1 MKIESYE
8 FQGKEYPFEDI
19 LVEQEDNG
27 IITITLNKPERKN
40 ALSQITFWEL
50 WQLLD
55 KKKKDRNARVLIM
68 TGAGDAFS
76 SGGYF
81 NMKILDAMDPNIK
94 KEIDL
99 NDIAQKKLCLKMWEF
114 DKPIIAAINGLAI
127 GAGITKPVTCCD
139 LIYMSET
146 AWASFMFVKRAIIP
160 EFATSYT
167 LTRLLGLQK
176 TKELIY
182 FGVKITAQQMYEM
195 GLVNKVCKPE
205 ELMPYTREQAL
216 RLIPPKGPS
225 LALKMMKRALHE
237 PLTQFISEALDQENK
252 GLRKT
257 AASKDFSESL
267 KSLKKKREPNFVGK

>member
-1 MKIESYE
+1 VIIEDYQFNDKKYQYEDIKIE
-8 FQGKEYPFEDI
+8 
-19 LVEQEDNG
+19 LEDNG
-27 IITITLNKPERKN
+27 LCTITLNKPERKN
-40 ALSQITFWEL
+40 AMSQLTFWEL
-50 WQLLD
+50 WQLFD
-55 KKKKDRNARVLIM
+55 SMKKDKSAKVFII

-81 NMKILDAMDPNIK
+81 NMKILNMIDPEIK
-94 KEIDL
+94 KEINL

-114 DKPIIAAINGLAI
+114 EKPIIAAINGLAL
-127 GAGITKPVTCCD
+127 GAGITMPVTCCD

-182 FGVKITAQQMYEM
+182 FGEKITAQQMFEM
-195 GLVNKVCKPE
+195 GLVNKVCKPD
-205 ELMPYTREQAL
+205 ELIPYVREQAL
-216 RLIPPKGPS
+216 KLVPPKGPS
-225 LALKMMKRALHE
+225 LSLKMMKRALHK
-237 PLTQFISEALDQENK
+237 PLTQFISNALDMENK

-267 KSLKKKREPNFVGK
+267 KALKEKRESKFVGK

>member
-1 MKIESYE
+1 MSEIE
-8 FQGKEYPFEDI
+8 FQDI
-19 LVEQEDNG
+19 IYEKEDNG
-27 IITITLNKPERKN
+27 ILTITLNKPERKN
-40 ALSQITFWEL
+40 AMSLLTFWEL
-50 WQLLD
+50 WQAFD
-55 KKKKDRNARVLIM
+55 QAKKDKQIRVVIM

-81 NMKILDAMDPNIK
+81 NMKVLETIPPEIK

-114 DKPIIAAINGLAI
+114 EKPILAAINGLAL
-127 GAGITKPVTCCD
+127 GAGITMPVTCCD

-160 EFATSYT
+160 EFATSFT
-167 LTRLLGLQK
+167 LMRLLGPQK
-176 TKELIY
+176 TKELIF
-182 FGVKITAQQMYEM
+182 FGEKISAQQMYEM

-205 ELMPYTREQAL
+205 ELIPYTREQAF

-225 LALKMMKRALHE
+225 LALKMMKRALHR
-237 PLTQFISEALDQENK
+237 PLTQFISDALDWENK

-267 KSLKKKREPNFVGK
+267 KALKEKRDANFVGK